1 VVTSGQIPSF
11 PTSGAFAN
19 NTHSDSHVH
28 PTPSS
33 QRRSLVPAVVDKA
46 QGYKA
51 SLGPTITMRH
61 SKICDKD
68 THFRYF
74 TSSCASHILSP
85 PSKTPR
91 WNFEPEDLYLH
102 WQGPSTVK
110 AWIWERNSGGGES
123 DGASRPIQSGYPD
136 PCLPEHW
143 LLVLKSTRPTWIM
156 KSTWQKRYRRG
167 EGVA

>member
-1 VVTSGQIPSF
+1 MYCHS
-11 PTSGAFAN
+11 AFHA
-19 NTHSDSHVH
+19 H

-51 SLGPTITMRH
+51 SPGPTITMRH
-61 SKICDKD
+61 SKIRDKD
-68 THFRYF
+68 IHFRYF
-74 TSSCASHILSP
+74 TSCASHILSP

-123 DGASRPIQSGYPD
+123 GGAWCPIQSGYPQLR
-136 PCLPEHW
+136 LPEHRFH
-143 LLVLKSTRPTWIM
+143 VLKSTRPTWIM
-156 KSTWQKRYRRG
+156 KSTWQKQYRRG
-167 EGVA
+167 EGVV